1 MPSGRTG
8 FLGMIPAA
16 CDIVQSIPICS
27 SQTYTRRLVTPG
39 KTRMVVLA
47 ESALEQKPPA
57 ASDLARQ
64 EVEDG
69 EDEETCGFCIF
80 MKAGGCKPEFRE
92 WSKCVD
98 DERKQG
104 TDFTEEC
111 REVTTSLQNCM
122 MSNKDYYKP
131 VLEDRDMFVESKEKF
146 DTATTSQSPQ
156 ELENA
161 PDSSEAEKEEPSDSP
176 AGPEE
181 ESEETP
187 DDGEQ
192 PSHDITVKTAAYDAR
207 FPSYNQARNCYTR
220 YNEYHRCIG
229 PDDKGEEDPECKM
242 YQKAYRSIC
251 PMEWVNS
258 WNEQR
263 DAGTW
268 PGKY

>member
-1 MPSGRTG
+1 MSPFASADHRLHGVV
-8 FLGMIPAA
+8 PP
-16 CDIVQSIPICS
+16 IPIYS
-27 SQTYTRRLVTPG
+27 SQTYTRLLATPG
-39 KTRMVVLA
+39 EAKMVVLA
-47 ESALEQKPPA
+47 ESALEKKPPA

-80 MKAGGCKPEFRE
+80 MKAGGCKPEFQE

-111 REVTTSLQNCM
+111 RERTASLQNCM

-131 VLEDRDMFVESKEKF
+131 VLEDGELFVESKDKF

-161 PDSSEAEKEEPSDSP
+161 PDSSEADKEEPSDSP
-176 AGPEE
+176 AEPEEE

-187 DDGEQ
+187 DDDEQ